1 MVLFESGFWR
11 EVGLKSLLNYVIN
24 QGFWATVI
32 SALVRLQTPG
42 VWAVARPEILTIPM
56 TSLDKLFGRSTMR
69 TIQSALALTTIVL
82 LGTGTAIAQ
91 SDYGVSAE
99 QPAAVTNSTG
109 NPTASKIVNINV
121 KGDTAY
127 FTLIMPGRSGQQFNK
142 VSLTEQTLYPGMNA
156 VQFNLSEPAVF
167 LGTSEAMGPAIGSNA
182 WIDETGTLWVE
193 WNSPVAAN
201 TPLTVALK
209 LRRQPFAGSYEYAT
223 AVYPD
228 TKPAVAVFAGN
239 GTLTVGR

>member
-1 MVLFESGFWR
+1 LESGVWR
-11 EVGLKSLLNYVIN
+11 ETGLQSLLNLTIH
-24 QGFWATVI
+24 QGFWATAPFVRFG
-32 SALVRLQTPG
+32 RLQTPG
-42 VWAVARPEILTIPM
+42 VWAVAHPEILTIPM

-69 TIQSALALTTIVL
+69 TLQSALALTAIVL
-82 LGTGTAIAQ
+82 LGAGAAIAQ
-91 SDYGVSAE
+91 TDYGVAE

-109 NPTASKIVNINV
+109 NPTASRIVNINV

-127 FTLIMPGRSGQQFNK
+127 FTMIMPGRSGQQFNK

-167 LGTSEAMGPAIGSNA
+167 LGTSEAMGPSIGANA

-239 GTLTVGR
+239 GTLTVGQ